1 MNLTEV
7 PESIEWPETHYVFIE
22 KIGPF
27 AQNAGAAW
35 QAAHQ
40 LAPALR
46 QNNKITKYMS
56 LYKRGSMTY
65 RAGFAIASEPKALPA
80 GFAYELFKG
89 GKYSRFV
96 LTGAYSDLPA
106 ASGRV
111 FEMVAEQGIEMRDDF
126 CIENY
131 VTDPSTTPA
140 DQNVTEIL
148 IPTE

>member
-7 PESIEWPETHYVFIE
+7 PESIEWLETHYVFIE

-27 AQNAGAAW
+27 AQNARAAW

-46 QNNKITKYMS
+46 QNNQITRYMS
-56 LYKRGSMTY
+56 LYKRGPMTY

-89 GKYSRFV
+89 GKYNRFV

-111 FEMVAEQGIEMRDDF
+111 FEMVAAQGIEMRDDF

-131 VTDPSTTPA
+131 ISDPRTTAA
-140 DQNVTEIL
+140 DQNVIEIL

>member
-7 PESIEWPETHYVFIE
+7 PEMIEWPETHYVFIE

-27 AQNAGAAW
+27 AQNAGPAW
-35 QAAHQ
+35 QAAHK

-46 QNNKITKYMS
+46 QSNKITKYMS

-65 RAGFAIASEPKALPA
+65 RAGFAIESEPSNLPE
-80 GFAYELFKG
+80 GLSYEKFPG
-89 GKYSRFV
+89 GKYDRFV
-96 LTGAYSDLPA
+96 LTGSFSDLPA
-106 ASGRV
+106 ASARV
-111 FEMVAEQGIEMRDDF
+111 FDLIAEGGIEMRDDF

-131 VTDPSTTPA
+131 ETDPSSTPA

-148 IPTE
+148 IPRE